1 MDNIQFWLYLAFG
14 AIYFI
19 TRMMKK
25 KKTTEDGELEE
36 RSSTAPKP
44 RPLTFEELLKEFTQQ
59 EGSSEQVKEE
69 KVLAID
75 KQERAKEDWKRKKSP
90 STFEEGK
97 TRVFSDDESKRIY
110 QESVKRAEGAKLDF
124 ERDEHFDPKIERI
137 QVAEESRSVAM
148 DIREMLADTEQAKRA
163 VILGEILNRK
173 Y

>member
-25 KKTTEDGELEE
+25 KKATEGGEVEE
-36 RSSTAPKP
+36 RSSTVPKP

-59 EGSSEQVKEE
+59 ESGTEQVKEQE
-69 KVLAID
+69 VVAID
-75 KQERAKEDWKRKKSP
+75 KKDREEENWKRKNSP

-110 QESVKRAEGAKLDF
+110 QESIKRAEGAQLDF
-124 ERDEHFDPKIERI
+124 ERDEHFEPRMARI
-137 QVAEESRSVAM
+137 QNAEESRSVAM